1 MVSDDDLNA
10 LLGINTA
17 DIVHQAQSKKQ
28 EIAVISDSN
37 LKDKII
43 NETNDLM
50 ESTKN
55 AIAAVLDEV
64 QTTPN
69 DAELVES
76 ASRLVM
82 AQSTLIEAL
91 SKLHINNEKLKSQF
105 IINKMRIDADQ
116 QINTENNQTK
126 VLLTREEVM
135 AKLMAESKNSVIDIN
150 A

>member
-10 LLGINTA
+10 LLGFNTS

-91 SKLHINNEKLKSQF
+91 SKLHINNEKLKNQF

-135 AKLMAESKNSVIDIN
+135 AKLMAESKNTIIDIN
-150 A
+150 S

>member
-1 MVSDDDLNA
+1 MVSGDDLNA
-10 LLGINTA
+10 LLGFNTS

>member
-1 MVSDDDLNA
+1 MVMDEDLNA
-10 LLGINTA
+10 LLGINASEIVQQSQTKKHELA
-17 DIVHQAQSKKQ
+17 TVSDI
-28 EIAVISDSN
+28 N
-37 LKDKII
+37 LKEKII
-43 NETNDLM
+43 SETNDIM

-55 AIAAVLDEV
+55 ALAAVLDEV

-82 AQSTLIEAL
+82 AQSSLIDAL
-91 SKLHINNEKLKSQF
+91 SKLHINNEKLKHQLL
-105 IINKMRIDADQ
+105 INKMRIEADQ

-135 AKLMAESKNSVIDIN
+135 AKLMAESKNTIIDIN
-150 A
+150 S

>member
-1 MVSDDDLNA
+1 MVNDDDLNA
-10 LLGINTA
+10 LLGFNTS

-135 AKLMAESKNSVIDIN
+135 AKLMAESKNSIIDIN

>member
-10 LLGINTA
+10 LLGFNTS
-17 DIVHQAQSKKQ
+17 DIVHQVQSKKQ

-91 SKLHINNEKLKSQF
+91 SKLHINNEKLKNQF

-135 AKLMAESKNSVIDIN
+135 AKLMAESKNTIIDIN
-150 A
+150 S

>member
-10 LLGINTA
+10 LLGFNTS

-150 A
+150 T

>member
-1 MVSDDDLNA
+1 MVSDNDLNA
-10 LLGINTA
+10 LLGFNTS

-135 AKLMAESKNSVIDIN
+135 AKLMAESKNTIIDIN
-150 A
+150 S

>member
-10 LLGINTA
+10 LLGINTS

>member
-1 MVSDDDLNA
+1 MVMDEDLNA
-10 LLGINTA
+10 LLGINPSE
-17 DIVHQAQSKKQ
+17 IVQQAQTKKH
-28 EIAVISDSN
+28 ELATISDNN
-37 LKDKII
+37 LKEKII
-43 NETNDLM
+43 SETNDIM

-55 AIAAVLDEV
+55 ALAAVLDEV

-82 AQSTLIEAL
+82 AQSSLIDAL
-91 SKLHINNEKLKSQF
+91 SKLHINNEKLKHQLL
-105 IINKMRIDADQ
+105 INKMRIEADQ

-135 AKLMAESKNSVIDIN
+135 AKLMAESKNTIIDIN
-150 A
+150 S

>member
-10 LLGINTA
+10 LLGINTS

-150 A
+150 S

>member
-1 MVSDDDLNA
+1 MTTQEDINA
-10 LLGINTA
+10 LLGINPSE
-17 DIVHQAQSKKQ
+17 IAQVARSKKQ
-28 EIAVISDSN
+28 ELSTISEDE

-43 NETNDLM
+43 GETNDLM
-50 ESTKN
+50 ESTKT
-55 AIAAVLDEV
+55 ALAAVLDEV

-69 DAELVES
+69 DAELIES

-82 AQSTLIEAL
+82 AQSTLIDAL
-91 SKLHINNEKLKSQF
+91 SKLHINNEKLKSQY

-135 AKLMAESKNSVIDIN
+135 AKLMAESKNSIIDIN
-150 A
+150 S

>member
-1 MVSDDDLNA
+1 MVNDDDLNA
-10 LLGINTA
+10 LLGINTS

>member
-1 MVSDDDLNA
+1 MTTQEDINA
-10 LLGINTA
+10 LLGINPSEIA
-17 DIVHQAQSKKQ
+17 QAARSKKQ
-28 EIAVISDSN
+28 ELSIISEDE

-43 NETNDLM
+43 GETNDLM
-50 ESTKN
+50 ESTKT
-55 AIAAVLDEV
+55 ALAAVLDEV

-69 DAELVES
+69 DAELIES

-82 AQSTLIEAL
+82 AQSTLIDAL
-91 SKLHINNEKLKSQF
+91 SKLHINNEKLKSQY

-135 AKLMAESKNSVIDIN
+135 AKLMAESKNSIIDIN
-150 A
+150 

>member
-10 LLGINTA
+10 LLGFNTS

-82 AQSTLIEAL
+82 AQSTLIEAR
-91 SKLHINNEKLKSQF
+91 SKLHINNEKLKNQF

-135 AKLMAESKNSVIDIN
+135 AKLMAESKNTIIDIN
-150 A
+150 S

>member
-10 LLGINTA
+10 LLGFNTS

-135 AKLMAESKNSVIDIN
+135 AKLMAESKNSIIDIN

>member
-10 LLGINTA
+10 LLGINTS

-105 IINKMRIDADQ
+105 IINKMRIEADQ

>member
-10 LLGINTA
+10 LLGINTS

-28 EIAVISDSN
+28 EIAVVSDSN

-105 IINKMRIDADQ
+105 IINKMRIEADQ

>member
-1 MVSDDDLNA
+1 MVNDDDLNA
-10 LLGINTA
+10 LLGFNTS